1 MSQYATTAELYV
13 YGVPSAALVGV
24 AAGTITAALVAASA
38 VADSYIPS
46 RYSPPLTAWGAD
58 LTQAVAKIAAW
69 DLLVHARGV
78 SADDP
83 GVATLK
89 ESRDDS
95 IKWLR
100 DVQAGRAQ
108 LNQAATAPAVIA
120 APRVITNTQ
129 RTRWQA

>member
-24 AAGTITAALVAASA
+24 ASGTVTAALEAASA

-46 RYSPPLTAWGAD
+46 RYSPPLTTWGAD
-58 LTQAVAKIAAW
+58 LSQAVAKIAAW

-78 SADDP
+78 SPEDS
-83 GVATLK
+83 GIATMK
-89 ESRDDS
+89 ESRDDA

-108 LNQAATAPAVIA
+108 LNQAATTPAVIA

-129 RTRWQA
+129 RSRWQS